1 MLLRNEPMS
10 LHCSFRTGGLA
21 QDFFIP
27 NNLTDL
33 SSSLKTNAKPL
44 LFLGLGSNLIVR
56 DQGFEGVVVKL
67 SNLKQMK
74 IEKNTLW
81 VEAGTTLAKLSRLC
95 HTNNLYG
102 GEFLSAIP
110 GTVGGALMMNAGAFG
125 FEFWQYVISV
135 TTINQS
141 GVIFKRM
148 KNNFDIGYRYL
159 HAQYANEYFV
169 DATLKFN
176 QKKPQQDIKQLLDKR
191 NQNQP
196 IGKASCGS
204 VFKNPKN
211 NFAAKLIEQ
220 SQLKGFC
227 IGGACVSNKHA
238 NFIINQNKASSADI
252 INLITHI
259 QQVVKSTFNIDLEL
273 EVVIK

>member
-1 MLLRNEPMS
+1 MS

-27 NNLTDL
+27 NDITDL
-33 SSSLKTNAKPL
+33 SNFLKTNTKPL
-44 LFLGLGSNLIVR
+44 LFLGLGSNLIVH
-56 DQGFEGVVVKL
+56 DQGFKGAVIKL
-67 SNLKQMK
+67 SNLKQTK

-81 VEAGTTLAKLSRLC
+81 IEAGATLAKLSRLC
-95 HTNNLYG
+95 HANHLYG

-125 FEFWQYVISV
+125 SEFWQYVVSV

-141 GVIFKRM
+141 GIVSKRT
-148 KNNFDIGYRYL
+148 KDDFDIGYRYVR
-159 HAQYANEYFV
+159 AQYANEYFV
-169 DATLKFN
+169 DATLAFN
-176 QKKPQQDIKQLLDKR
+176 QKEPRQDIKQLLDKR
-191 NQNQP
+191 NQHQP

-211 NFAAKLIEQ
+211 NFVAKLIEQ
-220 SQLKGFC
+220 SQLKGVC

-259 QQVVKSTFNIDLEL
+259 QQTVKSNFDIDLEL

>member
-1 MLLRNEPMS
+1 MS

-27 NNLTDL
+27 NDVTDL
-33 SSSLKTNAKPL
+33 SNFLKANTKPL

-56 DQGFEGVVVKL
+56 DQGFEGVVIKL
-67 SNLKQMK
+67 SNLKQIN
-74 IEKNTLW
+74 IEKNTLYA
-81 VEAGTTLAKLSRLC
+81 EAGITLAKLSRLC
-95 HTNNLYG
+95 RVNHLYG
-102 GEFLSAIP
+102 CEFLSAIP
-110 GTVGGALMMNAGAFG
+110 GTVGGALMMNAGTFG
-125 FEFWQYVISV
+125 SEFWQYVVSA

-141 GVIFKRM
+141 GVISKRT
-148 KNNFDIGYRYL
+148 KDNFDIGYRYV
-159 HAQYANEYFV
+159 HAQYANEYFIN
-169 DATLKFN
+169 ATLEFN
-176 QKKPQQDIKQLLDKR
+176 QKEPQQNIKQLLNKR
-191 NQNQP
+191 NQHQP

-220 SQLKGFC
+220 SQLKGIC
-227 IGGACVSNKHA
+227 IGGACVSDKHA

-252 INLITHI
+252 INLITYI
-259 QQVVKSTFNIDLEL
+259 QQTVKLNFGIDLEL

>member
-1 MLLRNEPMS
+1 MR

-21 QDFFIP
+21 RDFFIP
-27 NNLTDL
+27 DDVTDL
-33 SSSLKTNAKPL
+33 SNFLKTNTKPL
-44 LFLGLGSNLIVR
+44 LFLGLGSNLIVH
-56 DQGFEGVVVKL
+56 DQGFKGVVIKL
-67 SNLKQMK
+67 SNLKQTK
-74 IEKNTLW
+74 IKKNTLW

-95 HTNNLYG
+95 RANHLYG

-125 FEFWQYVISV
+125 SEFWQYVVNV

-141 GVIFKRM
+141 GVMSKRT
-148 KNNFDIGYRYL
+148 KDDFDIGYRHV
-159 HAQYANEYFV
+159 HAQYANEYFI
-169 DATLKFN
+169 DATLAFN
-176 QKKPQQDIKQLLDKR
+176 QKEPQQDIKQLLDKR
-191 NQNQP
+191 NQHQP

-211 NFAAKLIEQ
+211 NFAAKLIKQ
-220 SQLKGFC
+220 SQLKGVC

-259 QQVVKSTFNIDLEL
+259 QQTVKSNFNIDLEL